1 MRIQIIET
9 HVFPLFYAQPTW
21 FQRLDVHLSSGTIVK
36 KRITMKNDI
45 QYVAYLRVST
55 QKQGY
60 SGLGLEAQR
69 EIINKHL
76 HDTNPIAEFVE
87 VESGRKSDRPKLK
100 EALNLCRKDG
110 ATLIVAKLDRLARS
124 VSFLSSLLESDVDI
138 VFCDF
143 PQANKMVLHII
154 SAISQYEAE
163 LIAARTRASLQAKK
177 SRGFRLGNP
186 EHLLGKHEQAIQ
198 NSIKTCKTKADNN
211 PNNKRAVAMLRTL
224 VKEKHS
230 YKEMAEIL
238 NSEGFVSS
246 KGCVFTKSTV
256 YKLIKRYDLL

>member
-1 MRIQIIET
+1 MN
-9 HVFPLFYAQPTW
+9 
-21 FQRLDVHLSSGTIVK
+21 S
-36 KRITMKNDI
+36 
-45 QYVAYLRVST
+45 QYVAYLRAST
-55 QKQGY
+55 HKQGL

-69 EIINKHL
+69 EIIRNHL

-87 VESGRKSDRPKLK
+87 VESGRKSERPKLK
-100 EALNLCRKDG
+100 EALTLCRKED

-124 VSFLSSLLESDVDI
+124 VSFLSGLLESDVEI

-163 LIAARTRASLQAKK
+163 LIAARTKASLQAKK

-186 EHLLGKHEQAIQ
+186 EHLLNKHRQAIQ
-198 NSIKTCKTKADNN
+198 NSINTCKAKADSN

-224 VKEKHS
+224 VKENHS

-238 NSEGFVSS
+238 NNEGFVSS
-246 KGCVFTKSTV
+246 KGCAFTKSTV
-256 YKLIKRYDLL
+256 YKLIKRYGLL